1 VLSVNAVNDPVA
13 FVEMQ
18 DTFLQTMRAAGTSD
32 HLVQTFSDHDVHS
45 YMSDPVY
52 PALLAELLDWVA
64 TGRKPSPSS
73 VAQRCKTMEHTFGAG
88 CRFLPDFH
96 PKPLDS
102 RVPPRLRP

>member
-1 VLSVNAVNDPVA
+1 VLNVHAVNDPVA

-45 YMSDPVY
+45 YLSDPTY
-52 PALLAELLDWVA
+52 PALMAELLDWVTA
-64 TGRKPSPSS
+64 GRKPSTSS
-73 VAQRCKTMEHTFGAG
+73 VAQRCKALEPSFGAG
-88 CRFLPDFH
+88 CKFLPEFL

-102 RVPPRLRP
+102 RVAPRQRP